1 MAITKG
7 ATINRAALLDRV
19 EQSNGSG
26 RRQPKPKV
34 QIHRSTGGSRGGRRL
49 SADGDKHTVDQVMQ
63 FEIYTPDHPDVRAGK
78 RAPDDMLVVLLKGE
92 INSAGICRRDLYA
105 FVGTGPSML
114 FENENQAYNL
124 EYGLRKR
131 ATITMDSVHKW
142 MSIIGKEFMMITQ
155 TVDAG
160 WFNAVLDI
168 RDRLLSDEGVTVEEL
183 RELAERSVE
192 E

>member
-19 EQSNGSG
+19 EQSNGAG
-26 RRQPKPKV
+26 RRQSKPKV
-34 QIHRSTGGSRGGRRL
+34 QIHRSTEGSRGGRRL

-124 EYGLRKR
+124 EYGLRGRSTISLECAKR
-131 ATITMDSVHKW
+131 WLTVL
-142 MSIIGKEFMMITQ
+142 GKELIIEFRPI
-155 TVDAG
+155 
-160 WFNAVLDI
+160 
-168 RDRLLSDEGVTVEEL
+168 
-183 RELAERSVE
+183 AED
-192 E
+192 